1 MAALFSSP
9 RKQRARHAAVSWLRA
24 ARRAGGKRAL
34 AAALAFT
41 LLLPSLHSP
50 RYPSEN
56 AVGGGPLGGATPRA
70 MELVLPAADNPQ
82 DERPSAIAGVRGS
95 RERQGF
101 GSVERGRPKSAR
113 ATAFPTKAAFVEP
126 WRKGIGNSEQS
137 GPGLVATAVRA
148 ASRAPAEMKSAE
160 PVIVFSAEA
169 LGSMIT
175 TVAENAREIAEE
187 FSGHIQVGR
196 CSLCRVYSLIL

>member
-1 MAALFSSP
+1 
-9 RKQRARHAAVSWLRA
+9 
-24 ARRAGGKRAL
+24 
-34 AAALAFT
+34 
-41 LLLPSLHSP
+41 
-50 RYPSEN
+50 
-56 AVGGGPLGGATPRA
+56 